1 LINFE
6 TVQYFCA
13 EEHERTR
20 FCRTLESLKE
30 ADVALAKSD
39 VALQLIRSALV
50 LAGMTAQSFLAYY
63 KILNG
68 KLTVGDF
75 VVIQMYQAQLIG
87 PLRMLAAFYTRL
99 TMNWID
105 VEIVL
110 ELLKTEESITEVE
123 SPIPADIQRGEIEF
137 RDVCFTY
144 DRTKEVEDQ
153 R

>member
-1 LINFE
+1 M
-6 TVQYFCA
+6 
-13 EEHERTR
+13 
-20 FCRTLESLKE
+20 KE

-39 VALQLIRSALV
+39 VALQLIRSTLV

-63 KILNG
+63 KIING
-68 KLTVGDF
+68 GLTVGDF
-75 VVIQMYQAQLIG
+75 VVIQMYQSQLIG
-87 PLRMLAAFYTRL
+87 PLRMLAAFYSRL

-123 SPIPADIQRGEIEF
+123 NPIAADIQRGEIEF

-144 DRTKEVEDQ
+144 DRTKEVKD
-153 R
+153 